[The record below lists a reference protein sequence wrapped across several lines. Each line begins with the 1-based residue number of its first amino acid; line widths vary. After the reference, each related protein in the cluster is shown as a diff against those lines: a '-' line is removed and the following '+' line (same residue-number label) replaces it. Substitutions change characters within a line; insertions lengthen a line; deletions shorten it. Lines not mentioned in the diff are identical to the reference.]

1 VTRADRDVRLLF
13 VVGGV
18 SAASILSFFA
28 LWLEERG
35 LAADRIGL
43 VLALASL
50 AGVLAS
56 PVWSHVADTRL
67 GSARTLQISAVAT
80 AAVVLAFL
88 LAGDVWWA
96 IAVVAALRGAVEAPG
111 VPLID
116 SIALRSLGTGRAT
129 SYGAIR
135 QWSSL
140 GWAVAILAFGAVYE
154 RFGLGSL
161 PVLYALG
168 SLAFAAAVMRFP
180 PDRPEPT
187 QRGSRLGAV
196 GEAFRASPA
205 LLPFLIGL
213 FVVGVAASAAWAF
226 VPLRIAAQG
235 GGPWIIAVAAS
246 LAALVEIPF
255 FRASAWLGERVSL
268 RVLYALGAGVFVL
281 SSVVWAVASSPRV
294 IAGAN
299 VLNGAGFGLRYAA
312 LVVIAGRLVPERLQ
326 VTGQALM
333 QTVAAWIGP
342 IVGAAVGGLVYRHL
356 GPSTLFAG
364 AAVGV
369 TVGIVMIWSA
379 LSAPSFARPSVP
391 AG

>member
-1 VTRADRDVRLLF
+1 MTRADRDVRLLF

-80 AAVVLAFL
+80 AAVGLAFL

-161 PVLYALG
+161 PVLYALA

-312 LVVIAGRLVPERLQ
+312 LVVIAGRLVPEHLQ